1 MSPLAF
7 DKQGKP
13 FAWNPRTRKLRVRLF
28 RNPAARGTCCQ
39 VLDGAGAPLYVDA
52 ETDYAEFRRAV
63 ANVPGF
69 YRLDQCDDDCVE
81 IEGAPPA
88 YVSIEH
94 LRNAQPDAGA
104 SPSEVNPLVII
115 QSMAAI
121 QADVMKT
128 MAAQQAALMAATA
141 EIMRA
146 PYRPAPV
153 LPAELR
159 NAYDE
164 DDEDDDDELEDEDED
179 EDEETASHEILGMLG
194 PLLPKIGEKFGEQ
207 LGQKVID
214 AVLGVF
220 GRKPEA
226 AAAAPAAAP
235 AATPAPTPVTP
246 AAPAPM
252 APPAHGVPVGVAA
265 GQSSMAAPGYVAAGD
280 VIVAHDGSDHD
291 SDDVVALGPTAPAAS
306 TATATTAT
314 TELGSPLA
322 STTSPALVPSSTE
335 PALPTPEQL
344 AHLLAI
350 RESLT
355 PSERTLAERVIARM
369 APENRAQWLAAL
381 ATKSVDDATTE
392 IRGVLAQLQNGKP
405 R

>member
-13 FAWNPRTRKLRVRLF
+13 FAWHSRTRKLKVRLF

-52 ETDYAEFRRAV
+52 ETDYAEFRRAIG
-63 ANVPGF
+63 NVPGF

-81 IEGAPPA
+81 IEGAAPA

-94 LRNAQPDAGA
+94 LRNAQPADGGA
-104 SPSEVNPLVII
+104 SSNDVNPLVII

-146 PYRPAPV
+146 PYRPALV
-153 LPAELR
+153 APADHR

-164 DDEDDDDELEDEDED
+164 EDDDELEDE
-179 EDEETASHEILGMLG
+179 EEVTASNEILGMLG

-207 LGQKVID
+207 LGQRVID

-220 GRKPEA
+220 GRKPDA
-226 AAAAPAAAP
+226 QAAAP
-235 AATPAPTPVTP
+235 AATPAPMPMSHP
-246 AAPAPM
+246 APAPTERH
-252 APPAHGVPVGVAA
+252 AHGSQVGIAA
-265 GQSSMAAPGYVAAGD
+265 GQGLMPVPLHVQVVAG
-280 VIVAHDGSDHD
+280 
-291 SDDVVALGPTAPAAS
+291 DDVVTYEATDYDGNAVEGATPGMFAPIASAAMSGS
-306 TATATTAT
+306 TAQWPATT
-314 TELGSPLA
+314 
-322 STTSPALVPSSTE
+322 LVPNAPNSE
-335 PALPTPEQL
+335 PAMPTPEPM

-355 PSERTLAERVIARM
+355 PTERTLSARVIARM
-369 APENRAQWLAAL
+369 APDIQAQWLGAL
-381 ATKSVDDATTE
+381 ATKSIEDAATE
-392 IRGVLAQLQNGKP
+392 IRAVLAQLQNSKQ

>member
-13 FAWNPRTRKLRVRLF
+13 FAWHSRTRKLKVRLF

-52 ETDYAEFRRAV
+52 ETDYPEFRRAIG
-63 ANVPGF
+63 NVPGF

-81 IEGAPPA
+81 IEGAAPA

-94 LRNAQPDAGA
+94 LRNAQPADGGA
-104 SPSEVNPLVII
+104 SSNDVNPLVII

-146 PYRPAPV
+146 PYRPAP
-153 LPAELR
+153 PAPADHR
-159 NAYDE
+159 NAY
-164 DDEDDDDELEDEDED
+164 DEDDDDELEDE
-179 EDEETASHEILGMLG
+179 EEVTASNEILGMLG

-207 LGQKVID
+207 LGQKVIE

-220 GRKPEA
+220 GRKPDA
-226 AAAAPAAAP
+226 QTAAP
-235 AATPAPTPVTP
+235 AATPAPMPVSHP
-246 AAPAPM
+246 APAPT
-252 APPAHGVPVGVAA
+252 APHVHGSVFGVAA
-265 GQSSMAAPGYVAAGD
+265 GQGSMPVQLHVQVAAGD
-280 VIVAHDGSDHD
+280 DVAMFEATDHDGN
-291 SDDVVALGPTAPAAS
+291 AGEAATPGMFAPTASAAMSGFTAQWPAA
-306 TATATTAT
+306 T
-314 TELGSPLA
+314 
-322 STTSPALVPSSTE
+322 LVPDAPNSE
-335 PALPTPEQL
+335 PAIPTPEQM

-355 PSERTLAERVIARM
+355 PTERTLSERVIARM
-369 APENRAQWLAAL
+369 APDIQAQWLGAL
-381 ATKSVDDATTE
+381 ATKSIEDAATE
-392 IRGVLAQLQNGKP
+392 IRAVLAQLQNSKQ

>member
-13 FAWNPRTRKLRVRLF
+13 FAWHSRTRKLKVRLF

-52 ETDYAEFRRAV
+52 ETDYAEFRRAIG
-63 ANVPGF
+63 NVPGF

-81 IEGAPPA
+81 IEGAAPA

-94 LRNAQPDAGA
+94 LRNAQPADGGA
-104 SPSEVNPLVII
+104 SSNDVNPLVII

-146 PYRPAPV
+146 PYRPA
-153 LPAELR
+153 LPAPADHR

-164 DDEDDDDELEDEDED
+164 EDDDDELEDE
-179 EDEETASHEILGMLG
+179 EEVTASNEILGMLG

-220 GRKPEA
+220 GRKPDA
-226 AAAAPAAAP
+226 QAAAP
-235 AATPAPTPVTP
+235 AATPAPTPVSDP
-246 AAPAPM
+246 APAPT
-252 APPAHGVPVGVAA
+252 ALHAYGSQVGVAA
-265 GQSSMAAPGYVAAGD
+265 GQGSMSVPLHVHVVGG
-280 VIVAHDGSDHD
+280 
-291 SDDVVALGPTAPAAS
+291 DDVVTYEATDHHDDYAVEAVTPGTSATIASASAAMSGSTLATAP
-306 TATATTAT
+306 TTIF
-314 TELGSPLA
+314 PN
-322 STTSPALVPSSTE
+322 ALSSE
-335 PALPTPEQL
+335 SAIPTPEQM
-344 AHLLAI
+344 AHLFAI

-355 PSERTLAERVIARM
+355 PTERTLAERVIARM
-369 APENRAQWLAAL
+369 APEIQAQWLASL
-381 ATKSVDDATTE
+381 ATKSTEDAATE
-392 IRGVLAQLQNGKP
+392 IRTVLANVQRNKQ

>member
-13 FAWNPRTRKLRVRLF
+13 FAWHSRTRKLRVRLF

-63 ANVPGF
+63 TNVPGF

-81 IEGAPPA
+81 IEGAAPA

-94 LRNAQPDAGA
+94 LRNAQPGDAGA
-104 SPSEVNPLVII
+104 STSEVNPLVII

-146 PYRPAPV
+146 PYRPAPPA
-153 LPAELR
+153 PAEHR
-159 NAYDE
+159 NAYHE
-164 DDEDDDDELEDEDED
+164 QDDDELEDEDD
-179 EDEETASHEILGMLG
+179 EEETASHEILGMLG

-220 GRKPEA
+220 GRKPDA
-226 AAAAPAAAP
+226 PTAPPAAAP
-235 AATPAPTPVTP
+235 VATPAPTPVSP

-252 APPAHGVPVGVAA
+252 APPAHGIQVSVAA
-265 GQSSMAAPGYVAAGD
+265 GQSSMAAPGQVAAGD
-280 VIVAHDGSDHD
+280 SLAAQDTSDHGGGD
-291 SDDVVALGPTAPAAS
+291 AVAPGPLAQVAS
-306 TATATTAT
+306 TATATTAA
-314 TELGSPLA
+314 TELRSPLA
-322 STTSPALVPSSTE
+322 STTSPTLAASSAE
-335 PALPTPEQL
+335 PEIPTPEQL

-350 RESLT
+350 REALT
-355 PSERTLAERVIARM
+355 PAERTLAERVIARM
-369 APENRAQWLAAL
+369 APEVRAQWLAAL

-392 IRGVLAQLQNGKP
+392 IRAVLAQLHNG
-405 R
+405 RQR

>member
-13 FAWNPRTRKLRVRLF
+13 FAWHGRTRKLRVRLF

-52 ETDYAEFRRAV
+52 ETDYAEFRRAIG
-63 ANVPGF
+63 NVPGF

-81 IEGAPPA
+81 IEGAAPA

-94 LRNAQPDAGA
+94 LRNAQPTDGGA
-104 SPSEVNPLVII
+104 STSEVNPLVII

-146 PYRPAPV
+146 PYRPAPPV
-153 LPAELR
+153 PAPEHR

-164 DDEDDDDELEDEDED
+164 DDDELEDEDED
-179 EDEETASHEILGMLG
+179 DDEEEATASNEILGMLG

-207 LGQKVID
+207 LGQKVIE

-220 GRKPEA
+220 GRKPDPV
-226 AAAAPAAAP
+226 PAAAP
-235 AATPAPTPVTP
+235 AATPAPTPVP
-246 AAPAPM
+246 HPAPATV
-252 APPAHGVPVGVAA
+252 APQAHGPQVGVAA
-265 GQSSMAAPGYVAAGD
+265 GQGSMPGPFHVQVADGDIFAAHETTAEDVDGIEAAAPGFSA
-280 VIVAHDGSDHD
+280 S
-291 SDDVVALGPTAPAAS
+291 LAPASAATSGS
-306 TATATTAT
+306 TVT
-314 TELGSPLA
+314 GSPVA
-322 STTSPALVPSSTE
+322 NAE
-335 PALPTPEQL
+335 PAIPTPEQM
-344 AHLLAI
+344 AHLFAI

-355 PSERTLAERVIARM
+355 PPERTLAERVIARM
-369 APENRAQWLAAL
+369 APKIRAQWFAAL
-381 ATKSVDDATTE
+381 ATKSVADAATE
-392 IRGVLAQLQNGKP
+392 IRAVLAQLPSGPP